1 MLVPIAFRMSDR
13 YPKMVTLRASLRV
26 LYRVMNNKTRS
37 VIRAVAII
45 LVLLCVVMQMRWV
58 IIPAID
64 GYRFWIVVV
73 SFAAIL
79 ITSK

>member
-1 MLVPIAFRMSDR
+1 
-13 YPKMVTLRASLRV
+13 
-26 LYRVMNNKTRS
+26 MNNKTRS